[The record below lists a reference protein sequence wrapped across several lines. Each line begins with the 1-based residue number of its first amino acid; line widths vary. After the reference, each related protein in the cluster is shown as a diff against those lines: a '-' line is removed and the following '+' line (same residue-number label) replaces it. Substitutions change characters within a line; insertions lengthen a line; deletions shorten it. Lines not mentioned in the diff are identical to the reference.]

1 MAAASGLVVQWIHT
15 MRERRNNIKEIQEL
29 LKSEFIDLYQGLMR
43 ERQVIKMARG
53 VSKKNFNS
61 FKERDVVMLDF
72 LSNVG
77 WLCLDV
83 RVWDTIISSG
93 NLIKLN
99 PIDIK
104 IIQIVQQRIRYH
116 DKYIIQLEKDLMKQV
131 EIKYSGG
138 TYINV
143 PNYANMRVVDLYL
156 DNCEEVIEET
166 IKQFKELDKMS
177 WFDYDKIK
185 DIGPNYKAH
194 SSKILLQQDQT
205 PMRSP
210 TSGL

>member
-77 WLCLDV
+77 WLRLDV

-143 PNYANMRVVDLYL
+143 PNYANVRVVDLYL

-194 SSKILLQQDQT
+194 SSKMLLQQDQI